1 MVKMTYTRHPL
12 TAKTRPELAQ
22 LPLDTIAIEAA
33 VIDAQ
38 TGRLLDVNRSACEW
52 LGYSKD
58 ELLQMHI
65 SEIQADP
72 GLYGNEKAWPA
83 QVAAIR
89 DHGGRLVLEGRHR
102 RKDGSTFP
110 VVRALSLFS
119 HERREYVVA
128 SAIDVT
134 VERRLA
140 RELADMES
148 RAVAM
153 ILAIPDICLLLSK
166 DLVFRAAFAHDEH
179 MFISPPREF
188 IGRSIDE
195 FLPPDLVLEAR
206 RATDAALKT
215 GELQIF
221 EYDMPRDG
229 EMGRWEARVIKR
241 AEDEVLVLCRDI
253 TELRSAETRLL
264 ERARLV
270 ALGEMSASVAHEIK
284 NPLSAVFLN
293 VQKLASE
300 IRADAPKEHLLAQVQ
315 RIDQVAHRIAD
326 IVSALGTLGR
336 NEERDPFIEVS
347 AHSIVAD
354 VYSLCHERFRTRS
367 IAFSCSV
374 SEEIRFECRP
384 GQIAQILL
392 NLLTNAVDAVERL
405 DDRWCRLEVRN
416 ERESVIFAVIDS
428 GRGIPQGLRQ
438 QIMEPFFTTK
448 MRNKGTGLGLSISRR
463 LASEH
468 HGALLIDE
476 NSSHTTFLLKI
487 PKRQPSSGHLEG
499 AESRHIA
506 E

>member
-1 MVKMTYTRHPL
+1 LVERDLNRVALASHPN
-12 TAKTRPELAQ
+12 TPELAQ

-33 VIDAQ
+33 LIDVP
-38 TGRLLDVNRSACEW
+38 TGRLLDANRSACEW
-52 LGYSKD
+52 LGYTKD
-58 ELLQMHI
+58 ELLKMHI

-72 GLYGNEKAWPA
+72 TLYGDIKAWHA
-83 QVAAIR
+83 QVEAIR
-89 DHGGRLVLEGRHR
+89 ARGGRLVLEGRHR

-119 HERREYVVA
+119 RDGREYVVA
-128 SAIDVT
+128 SAVDVT

-140 RELADMES
+140 TELADMES

-179 MFISPPREF
+179 MFVSPPREF
-188 IGRSIDE
+188 IGRNLDE
-195 FLPPDLVLEAR
+195 FLPPDLVAEAR
-206 RATDAALKT
+206 RATTAALET
-215 GELQIF
+215 GELQLF

-293 VQKLASE
+293 VQKLAAE
-300 IRADAPKEHLLAQVQ
+300 IQADAPKEHLLAQVQ
-315 RIDQVAHRIAD
+315 RIDQVAHRIAN

-347 AHSIVAD
+347 AHSIVVD

-367 IAFSCSV
+367 IAFSYSV
-374 SEEIRFECRP
+374 LGEIRFECRP
-384 GQIAQILL
+384 GQITQILL

-405 DDRWCRLEVRN
+405 EDRWCRMEVST
-416 ERESVIFAVIDS
+416 EGAMVVFSVIDS
-428 GRGIPQGLRQ
+428 GRGIPPEFRQ

-448 MRNKGTGLGLSISRR
+448 MRSKGTGLGLSISRR

-468 HGALLIDE
+468 HGSLVIDDK
-476 NSSHTTFLLKI
+476 SPHTTFLLKI
-487 PKRQPSSGHLEG
+487 PKRQPSGEPLKEIEG
-499 AESRHIA
+499 
-506 E
+506 